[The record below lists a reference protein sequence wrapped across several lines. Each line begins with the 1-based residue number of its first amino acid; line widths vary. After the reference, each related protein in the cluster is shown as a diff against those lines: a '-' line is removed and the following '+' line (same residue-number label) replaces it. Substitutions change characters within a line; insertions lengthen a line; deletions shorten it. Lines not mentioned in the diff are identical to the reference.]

1 MQELF
6 DDINAL
12 RRGIEALNKRTQEQG
27 KPVSRA
33 ELDDALAK
41 VQAAVRAQAQPSF
54 TLDYEKIAQRIQGH
68 LATPAALG
76 ETLSTGTAQLQAVVD
91 RIPRAVAVEGEV
103 LGFTSWKAAA
113 LVAVVPLVLV
123 LLTQATMGLF
133 SQVPQAKYDHL
144 LSVAQAVGAERDYY
158 QGQIQQFRKT
168 MSTTK
173 AMRQTTRQLFPPYV
187 PSAPA
192 EKKGQE

>member
-6 DDINAL
+6 EDISAL

-33 ELDDALAK
+33 ELDEALAK
-41 VQAAVRAQAQPSF
+41 VQAVVQAQAKPTYSIN
-54 TLDYEKIAQRIQGH
+54 YEGVAQKIQGH
-68 LATPAALG
+68 LATPAAIGAAL
-76 ETLSTGTAQLQAVVD
+76 TSGTTQLQAVVD

-103 LGFTSWKAAA
+103 LGFTNWKAAA

-123 LLTQATMGLF
+123 LLTQAGMGLF
-133 SQVPQAKYDHL
+133 SQVPQAKYDRL
-144 LSVAQAVGAERDYY
+144 LSTAQAVGAERDYY

-173 AMRQTTRQLFPPYV
+173 AMRQTTQQLFPPYV
-187 PSAPA
+187 PTPPA
-192 EKKGQE
+192 EAK

>member
-6 DDINAL
+6 EDISAL
-12 RRGIEALNKRTQEQG
+12 RRGIEALSKRTQEQG

-33 ELDDALAK
+33 ELDEALAK
-41 VQAAVRAQAQPSF
+41 VQATVQAQAKPTYSIN
-54 TLDYEKIAQRIQGH
+54 YEGVAQKIQGH
-68 LATPAALG
+68 LATPAAIGAALA
-76 ETLSTGTAQLQAVVD
+76 TGTEQLKAVVD

-103 LGFTSWKAAA
+103 LGFTNWKAAA

-123 LLTQATMGLF
+123 LLTQAMMGLF
-133 SQVPQAKYDHL
+133 SQVPQAKYDRL
-144 LSVAQAVGAERDYY
+144 LSIAQAVGAERDYY

-173 AMRQTTRQLFPPYV
+173 AMRQTTQQLFPPYV
-187 PSAPA
+187 PPTTTAA
-192 EKKGQE
+192 H

>member
-6 DDINAL
+6 DDISAI
-12 RRGIEALNKRTQEQG
+12 RRGIEALSKRTQEQG

-33 ELDDALAK
+33 ELDDALAN
-41 VQAAVRAQAQPSF
+41 VQAAVQAQAKPSF
-54 TLDYEKIAQRIQGH
+54 TLNYEGIAQKIQGH
-68 LATPAALG
+68 LATPAAIGAAL
-76 ETLSTGTAQLQAVVD
+76 TTGTEQLQAVVD

-103 LGFTSWKAAA
+103 LGFTNWKAAA

-123 LLTQATMGLF
+123 LLTQAIMGLF

-144 LSVAQAVGAERDYY
+144 LGVAQAVGAERDYY
-158 QGQIQQFRKT
+158 QGQIQRFRKQ

-173 AMRQTTRQLFPPYV
+173 EMRQTTQQLFPPYV
-187 PSAPA
+187 PAPPA
-192 EKKGQE
+192 ETKQ